1 MRLQSDDPFL
11 IETSKSPFKF
21 KLKEEVRE
29 LTYLATDDKVIFLR
43 SNNDLIWKIH
53 VKLIG

>member
-1 MRLQSDDPFL
+1 MRLQPDDPFV
-11 IETSKSPFKF
+11 IETSNSPFQF

-43 SNNDLIWKIH
+43 SNNDLIWKTH
-53 VKLIG
+53 VKQIG

>member
-1 MRLQSDDPFL
+1 MRLQPDDPFV
-11 IETSKSPFKF
+11 IETSNSPFKF

-29 LTYLATDDKVIFLR
+29 LTYLATDDKVIFSR
-43 SNNDLIWKIH
+43 SNNDLIWKMH